1 MYRLTLHLH
10 TERKESSKQYP
21 GDGCAAD
28 YTLSSMGISVHNFFV
43 AYLIQFG
50 VCGGLI
56 VNALLLS
63 PLFEPKNRY
72 WYLVVCVIFWGMLFA
87 NWHNTLYVV
96 PLYLFFLLENRGEWS
111 QELLV

>member
-28 YTLSSMGISVHNFFV
+28 YTLSSMGISVHNFFA

-72 WYLVVCVIFWGMLFA
+72 WYLVVCVILGGYFLQIGIMRCMLYRFICFS
-87 NWHNTLYVV
+87 TGKQ
-96 PLYLFFLLENRGEWS
+96 R
-111 QELLV
+111 